1 MEGSYQISYAQNAA
15 IHSELAFQMIY
26 CLVPWLTGSTVL
38 QQRLLRHGGASVAS
52 LQMRLQLFRLDRVKS
67 KLAVDSSQH
76 FTRAVSSDSINVCYV
91 HIPRLHIAVEWLGI
105 LHQNMEYKSD
115 ESL

>member
-38 QQRLLRHGGASVAS
+38 QQRLLRHGGC
-52 LQMRLQLFRLDRVKS
+52 FCCK
-67 KLAVDSSQH
+67 
-76 FTRAVSSDSINVCYV
+76 SSDEASAFPTGSGEVQVGSGLFPALYTCSV
-91 HIPRLHIAVEWLGI
+91 
-105 LHQNMEYKSD
+105 Q
-115 ESL
+115 